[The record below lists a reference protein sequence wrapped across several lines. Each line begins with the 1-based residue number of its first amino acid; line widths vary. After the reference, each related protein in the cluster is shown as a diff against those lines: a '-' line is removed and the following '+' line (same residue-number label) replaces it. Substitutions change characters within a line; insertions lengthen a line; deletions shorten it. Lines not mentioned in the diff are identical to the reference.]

1 MLTDSVPVSMSF
13 PAELDLVGIAPS
25 DHTLPSPSDFLTQQQ
40 QKQYGLAP
48 VSGIDG
54 VVVENRGVNPIGAG
68 LVLAPG
74 DAEQQGVAQL
84 CTFFLRTGTCAYGD
98 LCKFKHPQD
107 RPPPQLNSRGGLYTH
122 HSSRLTLNHDTMQR
136 HLSLTAEEWGDRYS
150 NFLIGTGSWR
160 PPPPR
165 VPNLA
170 VSPSVALC
178 AVTKQ
183 RRINTASR
191 REYMFGRFRAPT
203 EDLGSL
209 RSTASMRFEP
219 RLKTGSLC
227 SP

>member
-1 MLTDSVPVSMSF
+1 MSF

-40 QKQYGLAP
+40 QKQYGLPP

-107 RPPPQLNSRGGLYTH
+107 RPPPQLNSRGGLYTRT
-122 HSSRLTLNHDTMQR
+122 SSPLLSHRETMQR
-136 HLSLTAEEWGDRYS
+136 LCHS
-150 NFLIGTGSWR
+150 
-160 PPPPR
+160 
-165 VPNLA
+165 
-170 VSPSVALC
+170 SPSCEAIYVQTFSLEL
-178 AVTKQ
+178 VVGV
-183 RRINTASR
+183 RHHP
-191 REYMFGRFRAPT
+191 EFRLLLP
-203 EDLGSL
+203 
-209 RSTASMRFEP
+209 
-219 RLKTGSLC
+219 
-227 SP
+227 